1 MPSMKKAFTTEPHF
15 YCKKRKQTLAI
26 KTRRMYIRRSQGGSA
41 KPDLLLRSYMVGR
54 VLLRPEL
61 VDKPEHLHL
70 SISRKLSNQ
79 WGTPHS
85 LQERWRTVNTSKN
98 TWVGQKRL
106 AVILHGLQGR
116 CLSNELCFLHGFLQK
131 ICYRLCNRQEVLL
144 RMILPSDAVILD
156 STPPKKERKYL
167 N

>member
-1 MPSMKKAFTTEPHF
+1 MKKAFTTEPHF

-54 VLLRPEL
+54 VLLRPEP

-79 WGTPHS
+79 WGTPHVVFLNHGSKKLFFLS
-85 LQERWRTVNTSKN
+85 LSLDKTITKAYFMVTKNRILRFLTVNNRSFS
-98 TWVGQKRL
+98 QKRIDRGSL
-106 AVILHGLQGR
+106 
-116 CLSNELCFLHGFLQK
+116 
-131 ICYRLCNRQEVLL
+131 
-144 RMILPSDAVILD
+144 
-156 STPPKKERKYL
+156 
-167 N
+167 